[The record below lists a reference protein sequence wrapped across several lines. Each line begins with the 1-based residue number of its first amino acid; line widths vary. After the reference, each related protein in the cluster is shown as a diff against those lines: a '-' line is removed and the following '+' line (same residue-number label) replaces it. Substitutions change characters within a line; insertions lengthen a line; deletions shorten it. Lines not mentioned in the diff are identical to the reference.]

1 MLGNAFCYMLYLL
14 ALRIVVNINALADKR
29 IYILSFQII
38 VITVFKVRSSVIEYY
53 SLALSLVNQRPQH
66 KCNRY
71 DNCHRKAQCR
81 CGIEKSAASNPVLVG
96 VFARLNPQYQQL
108 NGDYKQHR
116 ENYPFKQRHA

>member
-1 MLGNAFCYMLYLL
+1 MLHLF

-38 VITVFKVRSSVIEYY
+38 VITVFKIRFSVIEYY
-53 SLALSLVNQRPQH
+53 SFALSLVNQRPRH
-66 KCNRY
+66 KCKRY

-81 CGIEKSAASNPVLVG
+81 CGIEKFAASNPVLVG

-108 NGDYKQHR
+108 NGDY
-116 ENYPFKQRHA
+116 